1 MSGVTVRFI
10 GSGPYCYANSLA
22 MMLGSVAPE
31 PAVIEVLTG
40 SPFGAGLLGGVTA
53 FFNPLGWDP
62 GVGLDTA
69 IGLLGWTCRPSAGGP
84 GTKAAARL
92 GEASESRPLLAGP
105 LEFGLL
111 LHHPD
116 SGTAIGSDHYVVVTG
131 VWRTASCASTTP
143 TVTRTR
149 RCRRTISSPPGG
161 PTRSATPPSRSPPGL
176 AFSGSGTSTRPPLV
190 ETGLE
195 PWQHDHLGYFA
206 IRVGAR
212 RLSDA
217 SACLAFIGESK
228 AASIAGEQ
236 ARLVGA
242 MQYPLVAGD
251 RITLARL
258 LRRLA
263 PTYEQ
268 LRASL
273 PGG

>member
-1 MSGVTVRFI
+1 MWRRR
-10 GSGPYCYANSLA
+10 
-22 MMLGSVAPE
+22 
-31 PAVIEVLTG
+31 PAR
-40 SPFGAGLLGGVTA
+40 S
-53 FFNPLGWDP
+53 
-62 GVGLDTA
+62 
-69 IGLLGWTCRPSAGGP
+69 
-84 GTKAAARL
+84 AAA
-92 GEASESRPLLAGP
+92 E
-105 LEFGLL
+105 
-111 LHHPD
+111 
-116 SGTAIGSDHYVVVTG
+116 
-131 VWRTASCASTTP
+131 
-143 TVTRTR
+143 
-149 RCRRTISSPPGG
+149 
-161 PTRSATPPSRSPPGL
+161 GL
-176 AFSGSGTSTRPPLV
+176 AELV

-217 SACLAFIGESK
+217 SACLAFIGEIK
-228 AASIAGEQ
+228 AASIAREQ

-242 MQYPLVAGD
+242 MQYPLVTGD

>member
-1 MSGVTVRFI
+1 M
-10 GSGPYCYANSLA
+10 
-22 MMLGSVAPE
+22 
-31 PAVIEVLTG
+31 
-40 SPFGAGLLGGVTA
+40 
-53 FFNPLGWDP
+53 
-62 GVGLDTA
+62 
-69 IGLLGWTCRPSAGGP
+69 
-84 GTKAAARL
+84 
-92 GEASESRPLLAGP
+92 
-105 LEFGLL
+105 
-111 LHHPD
+111 
-116 SGTAIGSDHYVVVTG
+116 
-131 VWRTASCASTTP
+131 
-143 TVTRTR
+143 
-149 RCRRTISSPPGG
+149 
-161 PTRSATPPSRSPPGL
+161 
-176 AFSGSGTSTRPPLV
+176 

-242 MQYPLVAGD
+242 MQYPLVTGD

-268 LRASL
+268 LQASL